1 MGDEADAEFVQGG
14 EEPLHYEQ
22 DPEVSTPVLSSLTR
36 PMHIAAWE
44 DAQLNRTVELLTA
57 ELAQPQIGATAA
69 VNPGRRMA
77 GPYGRPAPGRPL
89 EAPVSRKWDRS
100 SSGGRQ
106 PPRHRGVR
114 RSAAGYALPDQRR
127 ALDDS
132 ERCACLGGLPADV
145 RTAPPSY
152 RSSLRRRCAARSP
165 WGPSEACPR
174 LRSWQRSEAG

>member
-114 RSAAGYALPDQRR
+114 RSAAGYEIGLIGNGLSTVDSCQLR
-127 ALDDS
+127 AWNATEAYRLIDGEWRIVHS
-132 ERCACLGGLPADV
+132 NWAFAQ
-145 RTAPPSY
+145 TATGAIAS
-152 RSSLRRRCAARSP
+152 
-165 WGPSEACPR
+165 
-174 LRSWQRSEAG
+174 

>member
-77 GPYGRPAPGRPL
+77 GPYGRPAPAGHWKP
-89 EAPVSRKWDRS
+89 RS
-100 SSGGRQ
+100 HASGTG
-106 PPRHRGVR
+106 
-114 RSAAGYALPDQRR
+114 ALLAVD
-127 ALDDS
+127 
-132 ERCACLGGLPADV
+132 
-145 RTAPPSY
+145 
-152 RSSLRRRCAARSP
+152 SLRGTGASGARP
-165 WGPSEACPR
+165 PGTR
-174 LRSWQRSEAG
+174 